1 MKTKEIKK
9 IINNSLGVKKPSE
22 PVTEAYVA
30 TPKQIEQI
38 TDAISSDTKDSHL
51 KLYENYVKS
60 FNKISAELDVVD
72 LENLNSNNSKF
83 RNLKQDETFT
93 LNAVYLH
100 ELYFANSADVNS
112 EVFVESLT
120 YMRLQRDFGTFD
132 DWQKNF
138 IATGLSSRNGW
149 VVTGYNMYLRRFQN
163 FFIDLHDGS
172 VPLGVYPVIVV
183 DMWEHAY
190 MRDYLVNK
198 KKYLLKQM
206 SELNWTVIES
216 RIKTTEKLGEALR

>member
-9 IINNSLGVKKPSE
+9 IINNSLGVKTPNKT
-22 PVTEAYVA
+22 VTEAYVA
-30 TPKQIEQI
+30 TAKQIEQV
-38 TDAISSDTKDSHL
+38 TDILSTDTKDSHV

-60 FNKISAELDVVD
+60 FNKISAELDAVD

-83 RNLKQDETFT
+83 RNLKKDETFT
-93 LNAVYLH
+93 LNAIYLH

-138 IATGLSSRNGW
+138 IATGLSCRNGW
-149 VVTGYNMYLRRFQN
+149 AVTGYNMYLQRFQN
-163 FFIDLHDGS
+163 FFIDLHDVS
-172 VPLGVYPVIVV
+172 VPLGVYPIIVV

-190 MRDYLVNK
+190 VRDYLVNK
-198 KKYLLKQM
+198 NKYLLKQM

-216 RIKTTEKLGEALR
+216 RIKTAENIGSALR